1 MYRIINVLSLLFIVL
16 SIGYGILGVVML
28 AKVDAP
34 AVQVLSFVFGL
45 LAVALILGCISDI
58 GKRIRNIEAML
69 KQRND

>member
-1 MYRIINVLSLLFIVL
+1 MLSLLFIVL

-28 AKVDAP
+28 AKGDAP
-34 AVQVLSFVFGL
+34 AAQVLSFVFGL

-69 KQRND
+69 KQRKD